1 MTKRFQLEKKIM
13 SCWNV
18 VEDIKTLNEQI
29 NDGEPLT
36 VDGMSNYLL
45 GLETVYQVKF
55 EQLFALFEKMIK
67 EGDIK

>member
-1 MTKRFQLEKKIM
+1 MTKRFQLEQKIM

-36 VDGMSNYLL
+36 ADGMSNYLL